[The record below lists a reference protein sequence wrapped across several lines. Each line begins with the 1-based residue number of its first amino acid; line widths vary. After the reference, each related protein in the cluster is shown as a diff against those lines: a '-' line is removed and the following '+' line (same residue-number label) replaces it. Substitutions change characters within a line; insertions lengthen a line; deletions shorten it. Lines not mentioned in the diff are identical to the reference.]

1 MDPYFQNDD
10 IKLIDLLRG
19 FKTYSLFVLKRFYIV
34 VAATILLYYGGR
46 WFADISDK
54 LWVANA
60 SFNAI
65 DARSGGF
72 GSMMSLA
79 SSLGFGVGGGS
90 SNDVLSGIFSSR
102 NVIKSAFLEEIDYN
116 GTKEK
121 IGNIYLEVH
130 GLMDVF
136 RATPGMEEFKFTAPD
151 VFRLSPIEDSVMT
164 DLYTG
169 FIDDYLVVEFDPLA
183 GLIRAGVYTP
193 DKTLST
199 RLCEVML
206 RKTNEFYSITS
217 SQKAMESYTK
227 LNRRVDSLAGVINA
241 RNLEKARMRDQNIF
255 NKKELGV
262 VDVAEIDRD
271 ITVLSLQYNDA
282 VASLE
287 AAKAG
292 LSSESQVMRIVDVP
306 AYSTEID
313 ERDADFWG
321 IIGLAVGFALSI
333 IILCFVKAARDGF
346 EEELLEQ
353 QRLNT
358 TTIVK

>member
-19 FKTYSLFVLKRFYIV
+19 FKTYSLFVIKRFYIV
-34 VAATILLYYGGR
+34 IAAAVLLYYGGR
-46 WFADISDK
+46 WFADISEK

-65 DARSGGF
+65 DARSGGM
-72 GSMMSLA
+72 GSMLSLA
-79 SSLGFGVGGGS
+79 SSFGFGIGGGS
-90 SNDVLSGIFSSR
+90 SNDVLSGIFTSR
-102 NVIKSAFLEEIDYN
+102 NVVKSTFLEEIDYN
-116 GTKEK
+116 GTKTK
-121 IGNIYLEVH
+121 LGNVYLEVH
-130 GLMDVF
+130 GFMDVF
-136 RATPGMEEFKFTAPD
+136 RNTPGMEDFKFTAPD
-151 VFRLSPIEDSVMT
+151 IFRLTPAEDSIMT
-164 DLYTG
+164 ELYTS
-169 FIDDYLVVEFDPLA
+169 FIDDYLEVEFDPLA

-193 DKTLST
+193 DKTLSMKM
-199 RLCEVML
+199 CEVML

-217 SQKAMESYTK
+217 SQKALESYNKLTK
-227 LNRRVDSLAGVINA
+227 RVDSLAGAINA
-241 RNLEKARMRDQNIF
+241 RNLQKASMRDQNIF
-255 NKKELGV
+255 NKKDVGIVSMAEL
-262 VDVAEIDRD
+262 DRD

-292 LSSESQVMRIVDVP
+292 LAAESQVMRIVDIP

-321 IIGLAVGFALSI
+321 IIGLAIGIALSI
-333 IILCFVKAARDGF
+333 IVLCFVKAARDGF
-346 EEELLEQ
+346 EEERIEQ

-358 TTIVK
+358 TSAA